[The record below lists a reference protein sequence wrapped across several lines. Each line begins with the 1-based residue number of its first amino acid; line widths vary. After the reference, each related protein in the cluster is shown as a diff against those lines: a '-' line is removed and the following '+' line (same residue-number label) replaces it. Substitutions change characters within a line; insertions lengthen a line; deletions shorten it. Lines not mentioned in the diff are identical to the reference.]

1 MVEFRISTIDKKFLS
16 ILLIENPNLNDSLYR
31 LLKNEFRFSH
41 IFKAKNIDQSLKV
54 LKNIRVDVIIL
65 TDPIS
70 YFDGIEITEMASKK
84 LPLAQLYIY
93 TEKEFKG
100 FVNNDKISIEIFNKS
115 VVHPMKI
122 IKTIKEKT
130 KLDK

>member
-1 MVEFRISTIDKKFLS
+1 
-16 ILLIENPNLNDSLYR
+16 LLIENPNLNDSLYR

-122 IKTIKEKT
+122 INTIKEKT